1 MQSAFLHLGEI
12 YLGTSNYGRN
22 LTEFTVERGVTYS
35 GLASHPRGEAIYQL
49 KSSWKIVIS
58 CCTLG
63 LLGLGKDQPIFT
75 LQLSFSL
82 QGIEG
87 SSRPEVNPYGPPVAP
102 EEAPEAITQA
112 VASLPP
118 EQMFELMKQMK
129 VNHSQWQ

>member
-1 MQSAFLHLGEI
+1 M
-12 YLGTSNYGRN
+12 
-22 LTEFTVERGVTYS
+22 
-35 GLASHPRGEAIYQL
+35 
-49 KSSWKIVIS
+49 IS

>member
-1 MQSAFLHLGEI
+1 MQSASLHLGEI

-49 KSSWKIVIS
+49 KSSWKIVI
-58 CCTLG
+58 
-63 LLGLGKDQPIFT
+63 T

>member
-1 MQSAFLHLGEI
+1 M
-12 YLGTSNYGRN
+12 GTSNCGRN
-22 LTEFTVERGVTYS
+22 LTEFTVERGGNLQWTCITSKRRSNSPAQV
-35 GLASHPRGEAIYQL
+35 QL
-49 KSSWKIVIS
+49 KNFDK
-58 CCTLG
+58 

-129 VNHSQWQ
+129 VNHSVAMKILSCKTF